1 MKKLLVRYT
10 NDSGEAVTLYDGEV
24 TEIGWTDGAES
35 LRVEAKTG
43 PRRAR
48 QPGAVGGNANAGMN
62 LLEMLA
68 GAARNRNAAAIEE
81 KKAELQREKES
92 AAGEAAVG
100 RDEAVVEE
108 IVEAQEETVEE
119 VVSS

>member
-1 MKKLLVRYT
+1 MKKLVVSYT
-10 NDSGEAVTLYDGEV
+10 NDNGDSITLYDGEV
-24 TEIGWTDGAES
+24 TEVEWADGAES

-81 KKAELQREKES
+81 KKAELQREKEGTT
-92 AAGEAAVG
+92 GEAVG
-100 RDEAVVEE
+100 RDDS
-108 IVEAQEETVEE
+108 QEEGFIEE
-119 VVSS
+119 LKEVMPS

>member
-10 NDSGEAVTLYDGEV
+10 NDSGEAVTLYDGEI
-24 TEIGWTDGAES
+24 TEIGWTDGADS

-68 GAARNRNAAAIEE
+68 GAARSRNAAAIEE
-81 KKAELQREKES
+81 KKAELQREKEE
-92 AAGEAAVG
+92 AAGEAVG

-108 IVEAQEETVEE
+108 IVEVQEEATGE
-119 VVSS
+119 VVTS